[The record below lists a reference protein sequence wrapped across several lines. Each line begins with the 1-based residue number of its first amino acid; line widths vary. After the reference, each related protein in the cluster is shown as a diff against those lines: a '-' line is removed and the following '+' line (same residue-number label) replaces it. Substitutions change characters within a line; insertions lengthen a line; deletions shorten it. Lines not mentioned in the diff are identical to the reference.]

1 MTRKHWALIAVFGL
15 GLSGLACDDTL
26 RGVEKDTKE
35 NTAAA
40 KETAKELGLDEAAK
54 KAADKTAE
62 AAEAARR
69 GVEKVA
75 RDIKTDVD
83 SPVEVKRAEPLQ
95 KPDVDVDDGVE
106 DRAGKAAARLEEAGR
121 EIASEAKALGVLADV
136 KAALMRDDAVDAE
149 HINVDVDDDRR
160 TVSLRGTVP
169 NGAQKARAE
178 SIARGR
184 AKGYTVVSELK
195 VAAR

>member
-15 GLSGLACDDTL
+15 GVSALACDDTL

-40 KETAKELGLDEAAK
+40 KATAKDLGLDEAAK
-54 KAADKTAE
+54 KAADKTVE

-75 RDIKTDVD
+75 RDIQTDD
-83 SPVEVKRAEPLQ
+83 DAPGRRAEPLQ
-95 KPDVDVDDGVE
+95 KPDVDIDDDVE

-121 EIASEAKALGVLADV
+121 DIASEAKALGVLADV
-136 KAALMRDDAVDAE
+136 KAALMRDDALQAE

-184 AKGYTVVSELK
+184 AKGYTVVNELK
-195 VAAR
+195 TTAP